1 MVAYLKKLK
10 KFKSYVKNMISKY
23 SLITLAS
30 KRIRLFGAI
39 GIIGGIWLMINGVD
53 ISYILAFEAF
63 IISSISF
70 VFSAAAT
77 VIEAN
82 RRNIEK
88 RLECFYKPIEQ
99 IIGSSV
105 NIESKYND
113 IIFRLQEIRRY
124 DHLAKD
130 ETTKELVRQLTGASK
145 ISATNIDNIKILLE
159 AVKKDIIFYEEILA
173 AYPISRMV

>member
-1 MVAYLKKLK
+1 
-10 KFKSYVKNMISKY
+10 MISKY

-88 RLECFYKPIEQ
+88 RLV
-99 IIGSSV
+99 S
-105 NIESKYND
+105 
-113 IIFRLQEIRRY
+113 
-124 DHLAKD
+124 
-130 ETTKELVRQLTGASK
+130 RQSLK
-145 ISATNIDNIKILLE
+145 
-159 AVKKDIIFYEEILA
+159 VQ
-173 AYPISRMV
+173 